1 MADFLWVGMLVGL
14 IISLFHM
21 TYLSRLLAS
30 GKESQMSGTG
40 VSVLTFAFWTCG
52 LWILMGAY
60 VLGFWLISIVFY
72 VVSKAF
78 RQ

>member
-1 MADFLWVGMLVGL
+1 MSDFLLVGMLVGL
-14 IISLFHM
+14 IIGLFHVA
-21 TYLSRLLAS
+21 YISRLVAS
-30 GKESQMSGTG
+30 GEKSATSGTG
-40 VSVLTFAFWTCG
+40 VSVLNFAFWTCG

-72 VVSKAF
+72 GVFKAF

>member
-1 MADFLWVGMLVGL
+1 MSGFLIVGMLVGL

-30 GKESQMSGTG
+30 GKRSQTSGAE

-60 VLGFWLISIVFY
+60 VLGFWLISLVFY
-72 VVSKAF
+72 VVFKAF